1 MLFSVYP
8 TMMNVMENETALIVE
23 RKDTF
28 PKKIKRF
35 NSKEKKV
42 ITMKNSKQIFM
53 AMALAG
59 GIFFNMAGT
68 THASTPQDATYDNT
82 GIYHPVKLG
91 QFDSAREAENT
102 GLFAEKAGVVPVYHP
117 VKNGQ
122 YNSAEEATNTGIFAG
137 KAEVTSIYHP
147 VKNGSY
153 NSAEEAVNTGIFVNK

>member
-1 MLFSVYP
+1 
-8 TMMNVMENETALIVE
+8 MN
-23 RKDTF
+23 
-28 PKKIKRF
+28 
-35 NSKEKKV
+35 
-42 ITMKNSKQIFM
+42 NSKQIFM

-91 QFDSAREAENT
+91 AFDSAREADNT
-102 GLFAEKAGVVPVYHP
+102 GLFAEKAGTVPVYHA

-122 YNSAEEATNTGIFAG
+122 YKSAEEATNTGLFPG
-137 KAEVTSIYHP
+137 KADVTPVYHP

-153 NSAEEAVNTGIFVNK
+153 NSSEEAANTGIFVNK